1 MMNGIK
7 SNSST
12 FSGQVTNIQSSVASI
27 QTTLNSLISNVNSMD
42 SGMGTY
48 LGYLKAPQ
56 NYGNLGMQAFYGGM
70 IGFSCLTLI
79 GLLLT
84 ACCDKPGCRYLM
96 YFSCMFLFLAGF
108 IAFFVSV
115 LFSVFVPVFTWTCDY
130 LTVAVGSSSG
140 FQSNSSLIQQTLAR
154 F

>member
-1 MMNGIK
+1 MNGIK

-12 FSGQVTNIQSSVASI
+12 FSGQVATIQSSVSSI

-42 SGMGTY
+42 SGLGTY
-48 LGYLKAPQ
+48 LGYLKIPKS
-56 NYGNLGMQAFYGGM
+56 YGNLGMQAFYGGL
-70 IGFSCLTLI
+70 IGFSSLALL

-84 ACCDKPGCRYLM
+84 ACCDKTGCRYLM

-108 IAFFVSV
+108 LAFFVSF
-115 LFSVFVPVFTWTCDY
+115 LFSVFVPVFSWTCDY

-140 FQSNSSLIQQTLAR
+140 FKSIFYLIKQTLAP